1 MNNFLKVSAK
11 QYRQMI
17 EGKKGNKYN
26 AVKTE
31 MGGVVFDSKK
41 EANRYR
47 ELELLERAGKIK
59 ELERQKRFIL
69 QDGFINN
76 KKERVR
82 PISYIADFFYYDVKL
97 KQYVVMDAKGVETEV
112 FRIKKKL
119 FEKRYPE
126 YLFVVAKK

>member
-1 MNNFLKVSAK
+1 MEFLRMTARE
-11 QYRQMI
+11 YRNMLN
-17 EGKKGNKYN
+17 KGTTNKYG
-26 AVKTE
+26 AEKTTVD
-31 MGGVVFDSKK
+31 GVTFDSKY
-41 EANRYR
+41 EAKKSA
-47 ELELLERAGKIK
+47 ELELLQKAGKIK